1 MLRRRKIVARR
12 ANSLRKKFAALR
24 ATQRWKRRRW
34 ASPGSPSPSSL
45 PRCSSRRGAAA
56 ALDVPS
62 EAAGHVLDGPLTCRC
77 LRPWA
82 CSHRS
87 PPHAGARTDT
97 LPRARRAPWP
107 RRRTLAVRRQPSF
120 LTVTYVLCRYTP
132 TGEDRPASN
141 VHCSHS
147 AVCAQEKQDA
157 IGCSRSC
164 FVPHHHPTAASTK
177 S

>member
-1 MLRRRKIVARR
+1 MLRRSTAVARR

-107 RRRTLAVRRQPSF
+107 RRRTLAVRRQPSLFIFDRYEWIFGAGSLICNDLEGGPRAF
-120 LTVTYVLCRYTP
+120 LRH
-132 TGEDRPASN
+132 GAW
-141 VHCSHS
+141 
-147 AVCAQEKQDA
+147 
-157 IGCSRSC
+157 G
-164 FVPHHHPTAASTK
+164 AAPSK
-177 S
+177 IPS